1 MHERPA
7 AFSLRK
13 GMDFMKN
20 SVREIIDQNGVMV
33 IDGSMSTA
41 LEHLGANL
49 NSKLWTAR
57 ALAES
62 PDLVKQVHLD
72 YFRAG
77 ADCGITC
84 SYQAT
89 IPGLM
94 ANGSTREEAEQLIA
108 RSVEIFIE
116 ARDQWWQ
123 EEGEKAGRAWPL
135 CLAGIGP
142 YGAYLA
148 DGSEYRGHYGVSDE
162 VLDEFHRRRMEILH
176 QVGADILLIETQPS
190 LHEALLAAGIV
201 EELGAD
207 YWISFSCM
215 DEKHIC
221 EGDPIRKCAEV
232 FAKDHPHL
240 QMIGVNCSKP
250 VYIEGLVRE
259 LRAGLQEAAK
269 DGGRMIPIGVY
280 PNSGEE
286 YDAVTKTWH
295 GTGDAKNFGEYAL
308 DYMKAGADAV
318 GGCCTTVASHVEQ
331 VVAARKAF
339 LASGGARKMR

>member
-1 MHERPA
+1 
-7 AFSLRK
+7 
-13 GMDFMKN
+13 MKKETN
-20 SVREIIDQNGVMV
+20 TISDIISRNGIMV

-41 LEHLGANL
+41 LEHLGADL

-62 PDLVKQVHLD
+62 PELVRQVHLD

-89 IPGLM
+89 IPGLT
-94 ANGSTREEAEQLIA
+94 ANGYTREEAEKLIA
-108 RSVEIFIE
+108 RSVEIFIK
-116 ARDQWWQ
+116 ARQQWWE

-148 DGSEYRGHYGVSDE
+148 DGSEYRGKYGVGDD
-162 VLDEFHRRRMEILH
+162 VLDSFHRRRMEILH
-176 QVGADILLIETQPS
+176 QAGADILLIETQPS
-190 LHEALLAAGIV
+190 LHEALLAAGIA

-207 YWISFSCM
+207 YWISFSCA

-232 FAKDHPHL
+232 FAEGHPHL
-240 QMIGVNCSKP
+240 EMIGVNCTKP
-250 VYIEGLVRE
+250 VYISGLIKE
-259 LRAGLQEAAK
+259 LRAGLQTA
-269 DGGRMIPIGVY
+269 GSTLPIGVY

-286 YDAVTKTWH
+286 YDPVTKSWH

-308 DYMKAGADAV
+308 DYMRAGADAV

-331 VVAARKAF
+331 VIAAREAF
-339 LASGGARKMR
+339 IDDGRARVIIP

>member
-1 MHERPA
+1 
-7 AFSLRK
+7 
-13 GMDFMKN
+13 MKKETN
-20 SVREIIDQNGVMV
+20 TISDIISRNGIMV

-41 LEHLGANL
+41 LEHLGADL

-62 PDLVKQVHLD
+62 PELVRRVHLD

-89 IPGLM
+89 IPGLT
-94 ANGSTREEAEQLIA
+94 ANGYTREEAETLIA

-116 ARDQWWQ
+116 ARQQWWE
-123 EEGEKAGRAWPL
+123 EEGEKAGRSWPL

-148 DGSEYRGHYGVSDE
+148 DGSEYRGKYGVGDD
-162 VLDEFHRRRMEILH
+162 VLDSFHRRRMEILH
-176 QVGADILLIETQPS
+176 QAGADILLIETQPS
-190 LHEALLAAGIV
+190 LHEALLAAGIA

-207 YWISFSCM
+207 YWISFSCA

-232 FAKDHPHL
+232 FAEGHPHL
-240 QMIGVNCSKP
+240 EMIGVNCTKP
-250 VYIEGLVRE
+250 VYISGLIKE
-259 LRAGLQEAAK
+259 LRAGLQTA
-269 DGGRMIPIGVY
+269 GSTLPIGVY
-280 PNSGEE
+280 PNSG
-286 YDAVTKTWH
+286 
-295 GTGDAKNFGEYAL
+295 
-308 DYMKAGADAV
+308 GADAV

-339 LASGGARKMR
+339 IDGGRARVISP

>member
-1 MHERPA
+1 
-7 AFSLRK
+7 
-13 GMDFMKN
+13 
-20 SVREIIDQNGVMV
+20 MV

-62 PDLVKQVHLD
+62 PELVKQVHLD

-94 ANGSTREEAEQLIA
+94 ANGSTREEAEDLIA
-108 RSVEIFIE
+108 RSVRIFLE
-116 ARDQWWQ
+116 AREEWW
-123 EEGEKAGRAWPL
+123 EAEGRKAGRAWPL

-148 DGSEYRGHYGVSDE
+148 DGSEYRGRYGVSDQ
-162 VLDEFHRRRMEILH
+162 VLDDFHRRRMEILH
-176 QVGADILLIETQPS
+176 EAGADILLIETQPS
-190 LHEALLAAGIV
+190 LHEALLAAGIA

-221 EGDPIRKCAEV
+221 EGDLIRDCAKA

-240 QMIGVNCSKP
+240 RMIGVNCSKP
-250 VYIEGLVRE
+250 VYIAGLIKE

-269 DGGRMIPIGVY
+269 DDGRMIPIGVY

-295 GTGDAKNFGEYAL
+295 GVGDAKSFGEYAM
-308 DYMKAGADAV
+308 DYMRAGADAV

-331 VVAARKAF
+331 VIAARKEF
-339 LASGGARKMR
+339 VKDGMHKDMIPAR

>member
-1 MHERPA
+1 MENKHNTIA
-7 AFSLRK
+7 
-13 GMDFMKN
+13 
-20 SVREIIDQNGVMV
+20 EIIEKNKIMV

-49 NSKLWTAR
+49 NSILWTAK
-57 ALAES
+57 ALEES
-62 PDLVKQVHLD
+62 PELVKQVHLD

-94 ANGSTREEAEQLIA
+94 ANGSTREEAERLIA
-108 RSVEIFIE
+108 RSVEIFRE
-116 ARDQWWQ
+116 AREEWWK

-148 DGSEYRGHYGVSDE
+148 DGSEYRGHYGVDDS

-176 QVGADILLIETQPS
+176 KAGADILLIETQPS
-190 LHEALLAAGIV
+190 LHEALLAAGIA

-215 DEKHIC
+215 DDRHIC
-221 EGDPIRKCAEV
+221 EGDPIRKCAEA

-240 QMIGVNCSKP
+240 QMIGVNCTKP
-250 VYIEGLVRE
+250 QYITGLIGE
-259 LRAGLQEAAK
+259 IKAAC
-269 DGGRMIPIGVY
+269 DLPIAVY

-295 GTGDAKNFGEYAL
+295 GVESDLTFYDHAL
-308 DYMKAGADAV
+308 SYYQAGAAAV
-318 GGCCTTVASHVEQ
+318 GGCCTTVADHIRQ
-331 VVAARKAF
+331 VVQARADYLKGLKA
-339 LASGGARKMR
+339 

>member
-1 MHERPA
+1 
-7 AFSLRK
+7 
-13 GMDFMKN
+13 MKKETN
-20 SVREIIDQNGVMV
+20 TISDIISRNGIMV

-41 LEHLGANL
+41 LEHLGADL
-49 NSKLWTAR
+49 NSKLCTAR

-62 PDLVKQVHLD
+62 PELVRRVHLD

-89 IPGLM
+89 IPGLT
-94 ANGSTREEAEQLIA
+94 ANGYTREEAETLIA

-116 ARDQWWQ
+116 ARQQWWE

-148 DGSEYRGHYGVSDE
+148 DGSEYRGKYGVGDD
-162 VLDEFHRRRMEILH
+162 VLDSFHRRRMEILH
-176 QVGADILLIETQPS
+176 QAGADILLIETQPS
-190 LHEALLAAGIV
+190 LHEALLAAGIA

-207 YWISFSCM
+207 YWISFSCA

-232 FAKDHPHL
+232 FAEGHPHL
-240 QMIGVNCSKP
+240 KMIGVNCTKP
-250 VYIEGLVRE
+250 VYISGLIKE
-259 LRAGLQEAAK
+259 LRAGLQTA
-269 DGGRMIPIGVY
+269 GSTLPIGVY

-286 YDAVTKTWH
+286 YDPVTKSWH

-308 DYMKAGADAV
+308 DYMRAGADAV

-331 VVAARKAF
+331 VVAARRAVID
-339 LASGGARKMR
+339 GGWARVISP

>member
-1 MHERPA
+1 
-7 AFSLRK
+7 
-13 GMDFMKN
+13 MKKETN
-20 SVREIIDQNGVMV
+20 TISDIISRNGIMV

-41 LEHLGANL
+41 LEHLGADL

-62 PDLVKQVHLD
+62 PELVRQVHLD

-89 IPGLM
+89 IPGLT
-94 ANGSTREEAEQLIA
+94 ANGYTREEAEKLIA
-108 RSVEIFIE
+108 RSVEIFIK
-116 ARDQWWQ
+116 ARQQWWE

-148 DGSEYRGHYGVSDE
+148 DGSEYRGKYGVGDD
-162 VLDEFHRRRMEILH
+162 VLDSFHRRRMEILH
-176 QVGADILLIETQPS
+176 QAGADILLIETQPS
-190 LHEALLAAGIV
+190 LHEALLAAGIA

-207 YWISFSCM
+207 YWISFSCA

-232 FAKDHPHL
+232 FAEGHPHL
-240 QMIGVNCSKP
+240 KMIGVNCTKP
-250 VYIEGLVRE
+250 VYISGLIKE
-259 LRAGLQEAAK
+259 LRAGLQAA
-269 DGGRMIPIGVY
+269 GSTLLIGVY

-286 YDAVTKTWH
+286 YDPVTKSWH

-308 DYMKAGADAV
+308 DYMRAGADAV

-339 LASGGARKMR
+339 IDGGRARVISP

>member
-1 MHERPA
+1 
-7 AFSLRK
+7 
-13 GMDFMKN
+13 MKKETN
-20 SVREIIDQNGVMV
+20 TISDIISRNGIMV

-41 LEHLGANL
+41 LEHLGADL

-62 PDLVKQVHLD
+62 PELVRQVHLD

-89 IPGLM
+89 IPGLT
-94 ANGSTREEAEQLIA
+94 ANGYTREEAEKLIA

-116 ARDQWWQ
+116 ARQQWWE

-148 DGSEYRGHYGVSDE
+148 DGSEYRGKYGVGDD
-162 VLDEFHRRRMEILH
+162 VLDSFHRRRMEILH
-176 QVGADILLIETQPS
+176 QAGADILLIETQPS
-190 LHEALLAAGIV
+190 LHEALLAAGIA

-207 YWISFSCM
+207 YWISFSCA

-221 EGDPIRKCAEV
+221 EGDPIRKCAEA

-240 QMIGVNCSKP
+240 QMIGVNCTKP
-250 VYIEGLVRE
+250 VYITGLIKE
-259 LRAGLQEAAK
+259 LRAGLLAA
-269 DGGRMIPIGVY
+269 GSTLPIGVY

-286 YDAVTKTWH
+286 YDPVTKSWH

-308 DYMKAGADAV
+308 DYMRAGADAV

-339 LASGGARKMR
+339 IDGGRARVISP